1 MTRDEP
7 TLALFS
13 AMPKTALFDR
23 FVTEQRQALLGFL
36 GRLNANQADA
46 EDIAQESFLSLVRYR
61 DQEPVESWRPL
72 LFRIA
77 LNAWNDR
84 RRRQQTRSDLTWLSL
99 QEVGTEQVPS
109 SDVPHDKRI
118 SDQQELALIRDT
130 ILQLPQRCRQVY
142 LLNRIEG
149 MSYSE
154 IARHCGISVKAVEKH
169 IAKALVTLRE
179 RVARADMPTGEAT

>member
-7 TLALFS
+7 NLALPATS
-13 AMPKTALFDR
+13 PLATQFDR
-23 FVTEQRQALLGFL
+23 FVAEQRQALLGFV
-36 GRLNANQADA
+36 GRLGANQADA

-61 DQEPVESWRPL
+61 DVEPPGSWRPL

-99 QEVGTEQVPS
+99 QDVGTEQVAS
-109 SDVPHDKRI
+109 SDVPHEKRV
-118 SDQQELALIRDT
+118 SDQQELTLIRDT
-130 ILQLPQRCRQVY
+130 ILQLPERCRQVY

-169 IAKALVTLRE
+169 IAKALATLRA
-179 RVARADMPTGEAT
+179 RVAGAAQPTGEAT

>member
-13 AMPKTALFDR
+13 ATPRTALFDR
-23 FVTEQRQALLGFL
+23 FVMEQRQALLGFL

-84 RRRQQTRSDLTWLSL
+84 RRRQHTRSDLTWLSL

-179 RVARADMPTGEAT
+179 RVARADMSTGEAT